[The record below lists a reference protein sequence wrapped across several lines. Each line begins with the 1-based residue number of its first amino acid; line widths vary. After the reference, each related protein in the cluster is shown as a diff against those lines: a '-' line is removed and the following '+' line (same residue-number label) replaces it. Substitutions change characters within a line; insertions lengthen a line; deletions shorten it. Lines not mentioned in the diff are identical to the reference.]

1 VGGLSGAAA
10 ATQILTSGSPAQRRE
25 EEEAGFPVGTGG
37 TVSSHIELLGH
48 LIPGQ
53 SLITQLQDLLCG
65 SGTGQVRRDPW

>member
-1 VGGLSGAAA
+1 
-10 ATQILTSGSPAQRRE
+10 
-25 EEEAGFPVGTGG
+25 VGTGG